1 MRVGHIPPHADT
13 ASLQHDAAL
22 FGGTLMEEERRLSNS
37 RLFAS
42 WAGEDFGAWQ
52 RATGASV
59 THLSRG
65 VGQVTNISQDAGT
78 IAIHV
83 QYERSERRHAL
94 WEFRTE
100 FIDMTYQAGL
110 TRADLLPTVAARRLQ
125 RDHATQTT
133 PLARRSGAA

>member
-1 MRVGHIPPHADT
+1 
-13 ASLQHDAAL
+13 
-22 FGGTLMEEERRLSNS
+22 MEEERRLSNS

-65 VGQVTNISQDAGT
+65 VGRVTNVSQDAGT
-78 IAIHV
+78 IAVHV
-83 QYERSERRHAL
+83 QYERSDRQHAL

-100 FIDMTYQAGL
+100 FIDMTYHAGL
-110 TRADLLPTVAARRLQ
+110 TREDLIPTVQARRLLQ
-125 RDHATQTT
+125 EHQTRTT
-133 PLARRSGAA
+133 PLARRSAAA

>member
-1 MRVGHIPPHADT
+1 MD
-13 ASLQHDAAL
+13 
-22 FGGTLMEEERRLSNS
+22 EERRLSNS

-65 VGQVTNISQDAGT
+65 VGQVTNISQDTGT

-83 QYERSERRHAL
+83 QYERSAREHAL

-100 FIDMTYQAGL
+100 FIDMTFQAGL
-110 TRADLLPTVAARRLQ
+110 TREDLLPTVEARRLL
-125 RDHATQTT
+125 REHEAQTAR
-133 PLARRSGAA
+133 LGRRSGAA